1 MPHPKVC
8 CIASPLELQH
18 AVASGASAVGPVGPM
33 PSGPGVIPLERIAM
47 LATLVPALGLP
58 PAAR

>member
-1 MPHPKVC
+1 
-8 CIASPLELQH
+8 
-18 AVASGASAVGPVGPM
+18 VGLVGPM